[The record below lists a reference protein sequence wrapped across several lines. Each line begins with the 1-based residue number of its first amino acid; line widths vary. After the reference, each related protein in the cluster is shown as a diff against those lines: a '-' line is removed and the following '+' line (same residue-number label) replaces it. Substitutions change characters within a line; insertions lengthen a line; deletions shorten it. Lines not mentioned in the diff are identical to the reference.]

1 MIAITYRLPRPA
13 TLGLEQV
20 PFGVSSTPDGSCLLV
35 AQARGSEMAVTAYHW
50 DTFGSTEGIALDIP
64 NLQIGDNLL
73 VTSLISRSAVHLVK
87 LDFSVHTCQS
97 YALAITRKITE
108 FMFKERGVR
117 GGTSSRNT
125 NTTAH
130 NCIIDCHSEVW
141 TRFPVLP
148 AVQRE
153 TISSSS
159 LRSPKTLVFVTD
171 RDFAL
176 FASHFAEMIHTFER
190 ATKKPTGDVLK
201 SIRVSAASFAV
212 FSNELCNGRQWNVS
226 QYRAGEWVVDFLC
239 LIPIHIAIT
248 KENRFVPLKDGV
260 YSTDLERSLL
270 GADVNRIV
278 DSLSFGWYE
287 SLFQS
292 YMASKVIPLSSR
304 RGQ

>member
-1 MIAITYRLPRPA
+1 
-13 TLGLEQV
+13 
-20 PFGVSSTPDGSCLLV
+20 
-35 AQARGSEMAVTAYHW
+35 
-50 DTFGSTEGIALDIP
+50 
-64 NLQIGDNLL
+64 
-73 VTSLISRSAVHLVK
+73 
-87 LDFSVHTCQS
+87 
-97 YALAITRKITE
+97 
-108 FMFKERGVR
+108 
-117 GGTSSRNT
+117 

-159 LRSPKTLVFVTD
+159 LRSPRTLVFVTD
-171 RDFAL
+171 RDFPM

-201 SIRVSAASFAV
+201 SVRVSAASFAV
-212 FSNELCNGRQWNVS
+212 FSNELCGGHPWNVS

-260 YSTDLERSLL
+260 YSPDLERSLL

-292 YMASKVIPLSSR
+292 YMASKVIPGPSR
-304 RGQ
+304 RGQYPVLINSSL